1 MKKKSASN
9 KVLISSIIFIV
20 TFALLIG
27 VIYYFYFFPKIEVK
41 DIDST
46 VNLTSKD
53 IISKFSPKDVNISSK
68 EIAVFAS
75 TKFTEDELTDLFLL
89 SLQEMPEVKKY
100 VKGIKVDIDNNLI
113 NLYANIN
120 YNNIPLEAN
129 LIFQGKAEN
138 GKGVFHYKEGK
149 VGFFNISKE
158 MIFSNLQDNSI
169 MKINKTNGD
178 IILGIEY
185 VNLLKITD
193 ITVNN
198 DSIEISFKGS
208 LKFSK

>member
-9 KVLISSIIFIV
+9 KILISSIIFIV
-20 TFALLIG
+20 TLALLIG
-27 VIYYFYFFPKIEVK
+27 VIYYFYFFPKIEIK

-89 SLQEMPEVKKY
+89 SLQEMPGVKKY

-149 VGFFNISKE
+149 FGFLNIPKE

-193 ITVNN
+193 ITVQD

>member
-1 MKKKSASN
+1 
-9 KVLISSIIFIV
+9 
-20 TFALLIG
+20 
-27 VIYYFYFFPKIEVK
+27 
-41 DIDST
+41 
-46 VNLTSKD
+46 
-53 IISKFSPKDVNISSK
+53 
-68 EIAVFAS
+68 
-75 TKFTEDELTDLFLL
+75 
-89 SLQEMPEVKKY
+89 MPEVKKY

-193 ITVNN
+193 IIVNN